1 MTEAARYLLALYVA
15 QRRRSGPVSPGVI
28 ADTVGR
34 SPSATTEMLQRLEER
49 GLVTRE
55 SYEGATLTSEGRE
68 TAAELYKTYLTLA
81 QFFEQV
87 LELENYEREAMQLT
101 GTISPVVA
109 ERLASTLLA
118 DEEIEPGDD
127 DRLPPLPP
135 EDT

>member
-1 MTEAARYLLALYVA
+1 
-15 QRRRSGPVSPGVI
+15 
-28 ADTVGR
+28 
-34 SPSATTEMLQRLEER
+34 MLQRLEER